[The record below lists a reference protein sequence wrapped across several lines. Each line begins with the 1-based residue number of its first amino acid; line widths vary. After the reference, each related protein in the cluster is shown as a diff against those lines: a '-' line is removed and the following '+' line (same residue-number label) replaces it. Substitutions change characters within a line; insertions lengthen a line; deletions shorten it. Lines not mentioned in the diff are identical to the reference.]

1 MSARAVEMQGALI
14 KTELALAI
22 LSRVS
27 AENLYR
33 LAVEMGKFNLNV
45 FFISNGDEMGI
56 CFFFFSRYNLGIGFG
71 FLQLK
76 LKKKPQL
83 VLIFICRRIES

>member
-1 MSARAVEMQGALI
+1 MQGALI

-33 LAVEMGKFNLNV
+33 SAVEMGKFNLNL
-45 FFISNGDEMGI
+45 FFYFKSV
-56 CFFFFSRYNLGIGFG
+56 R
-71 FLQLK
+71 
-76 LKKKPQL
+76 
-83 VLIFICRRIES
+83 

>member
-56 CFFFFSRYNLGIGFG
+56 RSFFSRYNLGIGFG
-71 FLQLK
+71 LQLK
-76 LKKKPQL
+76 LKKTQL
-83 VLIFICRRIES
+83 VLIFICRRIKS

>member
-56 CFFFFSRYNLGIGFG
+56 RSFFIRVIIWVSDLVFYN
-71 FLQLK
+71 
-76 LKKKPQL
+76 
-83 VLIFICRRIES
+83 

>member
-45 FFISNGDEMGI
+45 FFISNGEMGI
-56 CFFFFSRYNLGIGFG
+56 RSFFFRNIILVSDLVFYN
-71 FLQLK
+71 
-76 LKKKPQL
+76 
-83 VLIFICRRIES
+83 